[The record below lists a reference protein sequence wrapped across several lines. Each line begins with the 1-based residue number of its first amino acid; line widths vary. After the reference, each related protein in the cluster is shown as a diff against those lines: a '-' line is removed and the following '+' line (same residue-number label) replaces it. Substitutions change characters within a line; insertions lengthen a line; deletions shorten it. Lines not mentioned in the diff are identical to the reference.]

1 MTASIDRRRAV
12 ALLALLSAAVL
23 VPWTAGLASLLP
35 STYLVTNWSL
45 TWVGFDVALLL
56 ALGAAGVASL
66 RRHPAAPGLLAVA
79 ASLLLCDAWFDVT
92 TAASTSD
99 LVASAA
105 AALLVELPLAVL
117 LAREGRRQS
126 RAAAAGAG
134 SAIHEA

>member
-1 MTASIDRRRAV
+1 MDVMATTLSPRRAV

-23 VPWTAGLASLLP
+23 VPWTAALAAALP
-35 STYLVTNWSL
+35 SSYLVTNWSL
-45 TWVGFDVALLL
+45 TWVGFDVALLV

-99 LVASAA
+99 LVVSAA
-105 AALLVELPLAVL
+105 AALAVELPLAVL
-117 LAREGRRQS
+117 LSREARRQA
-126 RAAAAGAG
+126 RAALLAPTR
-134 SAIHEA
+134 

>member
-1 MTASIDRRRAV
+1 MTVALDRRRTV
-12 ALLALLSAAVL
+12 ALLALLSAVVL
-23 VPWTAGLASLLP
+23 VPWTAGLASVLP

-56 ALGAAGVASL
+56 ALGAAGIASL

-99 LVASAA
+99 LVVSAA
-105 AALLVELPLAVL
+105 AALAVELPLAVL
-117 LAREGRRQS
+117 LAREARRQA
-126 RAAAAGAG
+126 RTALLVTC
-134 SAIHEA
+134 